1 MLVFAV
7 IWAMGVGLWF
17 AFGPRYSTAAVS
29 SSTADVAAAPSSS
42 PPHATEGTA
51 SGLVVNGAPL
61 LLLVLGIP
69 VVLAVAPLAVRS
81 DRQRRVAGVAAVLM
95 LAGAVVA
102 AFSVGLLYIPTAVAL
117 GVAAAWPVRR
127 PRMLCTGAPA
137 NER

>member
-1 MLVFAV
+1 MRHLMLVFAV

-17 AFGPRYSTAAVS
+17 AFGPRYSTAAITA
-29 SSTADVAAAPSSS
+29 STSDVAAAPSSS

-69 VVLAVAPLAVRS
+69 VLLAIAPLAVRS

-95 LAGAVVA
+95 LGGAVVGG
-102 AFSVGLLYIPTAVAL
+102 FSVGLLYVPTALAP
-117 GVAAAWPVRR
+117 GIAAALP
-127 PRMLCTGAPA
+127 
-137 NER
+137 